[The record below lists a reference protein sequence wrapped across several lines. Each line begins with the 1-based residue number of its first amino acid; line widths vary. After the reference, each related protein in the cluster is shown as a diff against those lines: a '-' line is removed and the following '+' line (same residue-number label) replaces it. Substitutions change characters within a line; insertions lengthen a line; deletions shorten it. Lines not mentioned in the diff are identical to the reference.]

1 MKNYTKV
8 PKHVEEK
15 IANTEKKK
23 ARSQQRDKKHVA
35 WDDAIVV
42 EEPPQVETEKE
53 FEEGF
58 KLWKRSQNPKDPLY
72 QSHPERVMK
81 DQANKVTVAL
91 QELVLEDVAPHVES
105 EEGWDSECDGWFD

>member
-15 IANTEKKK
+15 MMNTEKKK
-23 ARSQQRDKKHVA
+23 SRSQQRDKKHVA

-42 EEPPQVETEKE
+42 EEPPQVESEKE

-58 KLWKRSQNPKDPLY
+58 KLWKRTQNPKDPLY
-72 QSHPERVMK
+72 QPRVPK
-81 DQANKVTVAL
+81 EQANVVTVAL
-91 QELVLEDVAPHVES
+91 QELALDIVEPSKES
-105 EEGWDSECDGWFD
+105 EEECEYDGDDWFE